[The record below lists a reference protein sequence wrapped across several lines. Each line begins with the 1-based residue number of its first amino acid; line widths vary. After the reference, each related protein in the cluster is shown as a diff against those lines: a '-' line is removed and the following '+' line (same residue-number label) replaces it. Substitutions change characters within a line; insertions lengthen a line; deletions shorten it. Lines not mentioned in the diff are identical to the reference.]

1 MYIQSYKQLH
11 NKYKKDT
18 TRLMLIV
25 QIVLNSKCIKRYLNL
40 IFSVYPTNFYF
51 FPGNLDNESVPET
64 DLKILF
70 VVQVLGSN

>member
-18 TRLMLIV
+18 TTLMLIV

-40 IFSVYPTNFYF
+40 IFSVYLANLYF
-51 FPGNLDNESVPET
+51 FPENLDNESVPET
-64 DLKILF
+64 DSKIVF
-70 VVQVLGSN
+70 IVQF

>member
-25 QIVLNSKCIKRYLNL
+25 QIVLNSKSIKRYLNL

-51 FPGNLDNESVPET
+51 FPENLDNESVPET
-64 DLKILF
+64 DSKIVF
-70 VVQVLGSN
+70 VTQF